1 LQNPLP
7 VDCRENLLPKERVL
21 DRRMRGDG
29 KSSSSA
35 ITHRL
40 RRFLLTRRARV
51 IFWRM
56 DSATSPFGSAQND
69 RVRGIM
75 LRMKV
80 FKLENPNK
88 RESGAFRFFIDALST
103 GFV

>member
-1 LQNPLP
+1 
-7 VDCRENLLPKERVL
+7 
-21 DRRMRGDG
+21 
-29 KSSSSA
+29 
-35 ITHRL
+35 
-40 RRFLLTRRARV
+40 
-51 IFWRM
+51 M